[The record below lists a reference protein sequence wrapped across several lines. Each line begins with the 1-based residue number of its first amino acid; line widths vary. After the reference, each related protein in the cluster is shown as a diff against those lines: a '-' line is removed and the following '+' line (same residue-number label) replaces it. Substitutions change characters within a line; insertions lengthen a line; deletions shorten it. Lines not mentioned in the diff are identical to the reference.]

1 MRDASYLY
9 PRLMRR
15 LKCRD
20 DSLALDQEI
29 RGVAIEFYKDFL
41 LVDKTKILD
50 LSMVFKIAA
59 AFVSLSTLSFAA
71 TTIKQPTICANGQVV
86 SHEAVSLI

>member
-1 MRDASYLY
+1 MKKYIMLRIGYWDPHSA
-9 PRLMRR
+9 
-15 LKCRD
+15 
-20 DSLALDQEI
+20 
-29 RGVAIEFYKDFL
+29 KDFL
-41 LVDKTKILD
+41 LVDKTNILD